1 MIFQKNER
9 RPRREH
15 DFEVQVG
22 PRWRPRRPKIAP
34 RRVQDRLGSVFL
46 TLEFSLRFCIVFGS
60 VLVPIW
66 PPKWCPRGG
75 TKLGLGPLGPIQD
88 GLEIVLVRFSCRLV
102 VRDRF
107 FGRLGLL
114 LGSFLGAPWVVL
126 VLFRHFNSSIQPINS
141 STRRFNPSTH
151 QPIDS
156 THQPINSSIQPINLS
171 ILYRRSMTFPRV
183 MASLC
188 SLLFRFVL
196 VFVVL
201 CSLTC
206 LLIYSSTH
214 QPMALRHFLTRPGGL
229 RAARLNNNHY

>member
-1 MIFQKNER
+1 MRSKSAQ
-9 RPRREH
+9 
-15 DFEVQVG
+15 DGTQDG
-22 PRWRPRRPKIAP
+22 PRSPQDGSKI
-34 RRVQDRLGSVFL
+34 VLDQFLL

-66 PPKWCPRGG
+66 PPKWLPRGD
-75 TKLGLGPLGPIQD
+75 TKLWFGGTFGVQD

-102 VRDRF
+102 LRDRF

-114 LGSFLGAPWVVL
+114 LGLFLGAPGVVL
-126 VLFRHFNSSIQPINS
+126 VLFRHVNPSIQPINS

-183 MASLC
+183 YG
-188 SLLFRFVL
+188 FV
-196 VFVVL
+196 VFVVVSSS
-201 CSLTC
+201 CSSFC
-206 LLIYSSTH
+206 V
-214 QPMALRHFLTRPGGL
+214 R
-229 RAARLNNNHY
+229 